1 MLTIHEAAE
10 RRAAGV
16 AAPADRPSHRRSDEH
31 GLTGVTR
38 ARHAQMSLRA
48 AGEDSQL
55 LSFTGYASTYEDP
68 YEMYDMFGP
77 YTEVVSRGAAA
88 ESLNRIDLDVP
99 LVLDHDS
106 MRRIASTTTGT
117 LMLSEDEI
125 GLLAQAPAL
134 DPEDHD
140 VAYIAPKMRAG
151 LIHEMSFRFRII
163 RGMWS
168 PDYTEY
174 RIDAFDIHRGDVAIV
189 GYGANPGTSSSLR
202 DDTEPR
208 ANRGQ
213 RGADLIRDFDVA
225 LRAL

>member
-16 AAPADRPSHRRSDEH
+16 AAPADRPSQRRSDKH

-38 ARHAQMSLRA
+38 ARPAQMSLRA
-48 AGEDSQL
+48 ASEESKL

-117 LMLSEDEI
+117 LRLSEDEI
-125 GLLAQAPAL
+125 GLLTEADL

-140 VAYIAPKMRAG
+140 VAYIAPKMRAK

-189 GYGANPGTSSSLR
+189 GYGANPGTSSALR
-202 DDTEPR
+202 DDATPAR
-208 ANRGQ
+208 MARRGLELVSE
-213 RGADLIRDFDVA
+213 ADLAHIR
-225 LRAL
+225 